1 MSTQSDEQQDFT
13 ASKPDQRVPVS
24 RWLVPALVVVA
35 LVALVYVST
44 GRGGENEDTPAAAPK
59 STMQSTAQ
67 QTTPADDGT
76 TGRIDESV
84 GRRKAGDPYA
94 MGRVD
99 APVVLVEFADYRC
112 PYCVKFATDTKPEL
126 IRRYV
131 DNGTLRIEWR
141 DYPMFGE
148 ESENAA
154 LAARAAG
161 RQGKFWPYHELA
173 FEEAPRKGR
182 ASFPRERLV
191 EIAKRV
197 GVADLKR
204 FEADLADPA
213 LAEEIKADM
222 MDGRRIGVSGTPAF
236 VLNGRPMVGARPL
249 EDFVAMI
256 ERLKNTGR

>member
-1 MSTQSDEQQDFT
+1 MSTHTNAPQDPDFT

-35 LVALVYVST
+35 LVALVYVSA
-44 GRGGENEDTPAAAPK
+44 GRDGGSQETAAAPVVPTV
-59 STMQSTAQ
+59 SVQ
-67 QTTPADDGT
+67 PRDDGT
-76 TGRIDESV
+76 TGTIDESV
-84 GRRKAGDPYA
+84 ARRKEGDPYA

-161 RQGKFWPYHELA
+161 KQGKFWPYHELA
-173 FEEAPRKGR
+173 FAEAPRQGR

-204 FEADLADPA
+204 FETDLADPA
-213 LAEEIKADM
+213 LAEEIRADIAE
-222 MDGRRIGVSGTPAF
+222 GRRLGVTGTPAF
-236 VLNGRPMVGARPL
+236 VLNGRPLVGARPL
-249 EDFVAMI
+249 DEFVAAI
-256 ERLKNTGR
+256 ERLKNTR

>member
-1 MSTQSDEQQDFT
+1 MSTQSDAPQDQEFT
-13 ASKPDQRVPVS
+13 ASKPDQRVPLT

-44 GRGGENEDTPAAAPK
+44 GRGGGTEDRPAAAPK
-59 STMQSTAQ
+59 STVQP
-67 QTTPADDGT
+67 TTTVDDGT

-84 GRRKAGDPYA
+84 SRRKEGDPYA

-154 LAARAAG
+154 IAARAAG

-182 ASFPRERLV
+182 ASFPRERLL

-197 GVADLKR
+197 GVPDLKR
-204 FEADLADPA
+204 FEADLVDPA
-213 LAEEIKADM
+213 LGEEIKVDM
-222 MDGRRIGVSGTPAF
+222 AEGRRLGVSGTPAF

-249 EDFVAMI
+249 EEFVAAI
-256 ERLKNTGR
+256 ERLKNTGK

>member
-1 MSTQSDEQQDFT
+1 MSTQSDPQQDFA
-13 ASKPDQRVPVS
+13 ASKPDQRVPAS
-24 RWLVPALVVVA
+24 RWLVPGLVAVA
-35 LVALVYVST
+35 LVALALVT
-44 GRGGENEDTPAAAPK
+44 AGRGGGTDDEPAAAP
-59 STMQSTAQ
+59 QSSARS
-67 QTTPADDGT
+67 TTPTDDGT
-76 TGRIDESV
+76 TGRVDESV
-84 GRRKAGDPYA
+84 SRRKAGDPYA
-94 MGRVD
+94 LGRVD

-131 DNGTLRIEWR
+131 DSGTLRIEWR

-148 ESENAA
+148 ESEMAA

-173 FEEAPRKGR
+173 FAEAPRQGR

-213 LAEEIKADM
+213 LAEEIRADM
-222 MDGRRIGVSGTPAF
+222 VEGRRLGVSGTPAF

-249 EDFVAMI
+249 EEFVAAI
-256 ERLKNTGR
+256 ERLKNTAK

>member
-1 MSTQSDEQQDFT
+1 MSEQQQDFT
-13 ASKPDQRVPVS
+13 ASKPDQRIPVS

-35 LVALVYVST
+35 LVALVFVST
-44 GRGGENEDTPAAAPK
+44 GRGGGEKPVAAPP
-59 STMQSTAQ
+59 SASQSSA
-67 QTTPADDGT
+67 PAVDDGT
-76 TGRIDESV
+76 TGNIDVSV

-94 MGRVD
+94 MGKVD

-131 DNGTLRIEWR
+131 DTGVLRIEWR

-148 ESENAA
+148 ESEYAA

-173 FEEAPRKGR
+173 FAEAPRQGR

-204 FEADLADPA
+204 FEADLADPKI
-213 LAEEIKADM
+213 AEEIKADI
-222 MDGRRIGVSGTPAF
+222 DEGRRLGVSGTPAF

-249 EDFVAMI
+249 EEFVAAI
-256 ERLKNTGR
+256 ERLKNQR